1 MLSLYLDKFSG
12 RDEADCILV
21 VFLHACTNG
30 QDVGVKDDVV
40 WVESHLVDQQLVGT
54 SANLHFALRICGLQ
68 RTARLSA
75 SSCVCLC
82 VHVSKGMREPAPPRQ
97 KP

>member
-1 MLSLYLDKFSG
+1 MLSLYLNKFSG

-40 WVESHLVDQQLVGT
+40 WVESHFVDQQLVGT

-68 RTARLSA
+68 RTACLSA
-75 SSCVCLC
+75 SSCVSVC
-82 VHVSKGMREPAPPRQ
+82 VST
-97 KP
+97 